1 MKIIDEKLADY
12 VAENPCLL
20 NFLDRLDIQLG
31 FGDKTIRE
39 ICKEHGIDQYFFVEL
54 LQLIINKYEFDP
66 INIHMFS
73 IDLTVKYL
81 KNSHKSYLEDYLPQI
96 IGYIES
102 LSLIEANRAKD
113 CRVLDIY
120 FKAYQE
126 EFIKHLS
133 YEDTIVFPYI
143 INLSEKH
150 KEGIYHE
157 DILESIKKN
166 IIKNYIKKHESLD
179 EKLFDLKNLF
189 IKYIHPFNNS
199 TLVRSFLRVL
209 YELEQDIKLHEL
221 IENQILFKQAESIEN
236 EIFISLMKDEN

>member
-1 MKIIDEKLADY
+1 
-12 VAENPCLL
+12 
-20 NFLDRLDIQLG
+20 LDIQLG

-113 CRVLDIY
+113 CRVLQVY
-120 FKAYQE
+120 FKEYRE
-126 EFIKHLS
+126 EFNKHLK

-143 INLSEKH
+143 LFLIEKH
-150 KEGIYHE
+150 ESTEYDSEFIG
-157 DILESIKKN
+157 SIKKN
-166 IIKNYIKKHESLD
+166 SIKYYIRKHESLD
-179 EKLFDLKNLF
+179 EKLQDLKNLF
-189 IKYIHPFNNS
+189 IKYIHPFDNS
-199 TLVRSFLRVL
+199 TIVRSLLRVL
-209 YELEQDIKLHEL
+209 YELEQDLRLHEM

-236 EIFISLMKDEN
+236 NILSST